1 VSIGRR
7 DCIPK
12 YNLKEERWMEIRYM
26 KTAQAADYVGLAKAT
41 LNKDRCTRLLGIPYI
56 KAGRA
61 ILYDKR
67 DLDAWL
73 ESCKKVQI
81 PVNGDR

>member
-1 VSIGRR
+1 MSDIHNQTWEK
-7 DCIPK
+7 DI
-12 YNLKEERWMEIRYM
+12 MEIRYM
-26 KTAQAADYVGLAKAT
+26 KTKQAADYIALAEAT

-73 ESCKKVQI
+73 ESCKLKQT